1 MAWSFSRH
9 SHESTSTRTDKD
21 SGGDG
26 FDCSVDILSG
36 RQLLAVAE
44 ATAVQQPG
52 IKEEVTAVA
61 ASKRST
67 RCQVQPADQLKK
79 KAWLTNISYTAELL
93 SIAGMTASWSC
104 PTVVESIPRVT
115 Q

>member
-1 MAWSFSRH
+1 MTFSVSRH
-9 SHESTSTRTDKD
+9 SHESINTRTDKD

-26 FDCSVDILSG
+26 FDCSVEYLSG

-79 KAWLTNISYTAELL
+79 KA
-93 SIAGMTASWSC
+93 
-104 PTVVESIPRVT
+104 
-115 Q
+115 